1 MILAIGSVVLS
12 QRFRYFP
19 KIFDDETLY
28 SVAVRYAKHT
38 GLRGS
43 ENISSELFGIWINK
57 DTTAIPNGLSHLSA
71 RLGPSSK
78 FTTDYLINNHTL
90 FQFYFKLSGQCY
102 RSSAARKLYAENDT
116 KRAVFVKDINV
127 IRRGRS
133 LAFCPQCHNDM
144 RQQHFE
150 LFWRRT
156 HQLPLAFFC
165 DIHGTPLR
173 QSKVVSTHYLTMDNV
188 ANDETCPDNA
198 LIMAEAPSQLM
209 NERLRA
215 LSINSIKILQNPAA
229 VITGEALR
237 QSYLDQLWAKGF
249 ARGGRQL
256 DRELIKSKFADY
268 LRSFD
273 CLEQSYFNES
283 IYRTKWALAL
293 LHPAL
298 ANVPV
303 NRHLLFQDFLDCT
316 PSTRPVLRSAKARY
330 RAADKIAKIN
340 FECGNPALKKHAGR
354 TKILKAAHS
363 RGRVSAKIGC
373 ECGYIYH
380 VIWYP
385 DGTLKNRQLYSF
397 GPSLEKYLND
407 AIGAGWSLAK
417 ICRKLKM
424 DERVI
429 RNQARN
435 LGIYHLI
442 EKAG

>member
-1 MILAIGSVVLS
+1 
-12 QRFRYFP
+12 
-19 KIFDDETLY
+19 
-28 SVAVRYAKHT
+28 VRYAKHT

-57 DTTAIPNGLSHLSA
+57 DTSAIPNGLCYLSS
-71 RLGPSSK
+71 RMGPDSK
-78 FTTDYLINNHTL
+78 FTTDYLIHNHTL
-90 FQFYFKLSGQCY
+90 FNFYFIFSGKKY

-116 KRAVFVKDINV
+116 KRSVLVRDINV
-127 IRRGRS
+127 IRRGRP
-133 LAFCPQCHNDM
+133 LAFCPQCHDDM

-150 LFWRRT
+150 LFWKRT

-188 ANDETCPDNA
+188 ASDETCPDDA
-198 LIMAEAPSQLM
+198 PIMAEAPSQLIK
-209 NERLRA
+209 ERLRT

-256 DRELIKSKFADY
+256 DRELIKLKFADY

-273 CLEQSYFNES
+273 CLDKGYFTENT
-283 IYRTKWALAL
+283 YRTKWSLAL

-298 ANVPV
+298 DNIPV
-303 NRHLLFQDFLDCT
+303 NRHLLFQNFLDCA
-316 PSTRPVLRSAKARY
+316 PSTRIVTRSAKARY
-330 RAADKIAKIN
+330 KAIDKIAKIN
-340 FECGNPALKKHAGR
+340 FECGNPALKKHAGQ

-373 ECGYIYH
+373 ECGYIHYILWH
-380 VIWYP
+380 P
-385 DGTLKNRQLYSF
+385 DGTLKNRRLYNF

-407 AIGAGWSLAK
+407 AIEAGWSLAK
-417 ICRKLKM
+417 ICRKLKL
-424 DERVI
+424 DERVV
-429 RNQARN
+429 RNQARS